1 MQAAEQQNGDA
12 QESGST
18 QEGSTQ
24 EGSNGQQRWDAR
36 QPDGMPQGGMQGMQ
50 FDSGMPMLDGG
61 QLPMD
66 GDAERPGGEM
76 MPPNGEVLEGEM
88 PEGERPDLP
97 EGEEPG
103 FASGER
109 PELPTDL
116 NGDPNAQ
123 PTAPDGT
130 MTQPPAK
137 PEGDLAPELPE
148 GEEPKLTG
156 ERPELPADA
165 DAKDDEASSAT
176 ANAEKK
182 TEKSTEKNSSKSTE
196 KDAQANADAASGA
209 KDQQRGAHAGQLVYA
224 TNGRLL
230 PKHVRLV
237 QRHGALN
244 ASRDQAFN
252 DVSVRRGMANCH
264 PPHALAPL
272 QASCRVVHGL
282 VLVHL
287 RVGKS
292 LQYLELT

>member
-1 MQAAEQQNGDA
+1 MINAKNGKTQGKARMAILAGTLAFSMCPVAAIAQTSGRAYDASMARPSFMQAAEQQNGDA
-12 QESGST
+12 QESGSTQEGST

-76 MPPNGEVLEGEM
+76 MPPNGEVPEGEM

-209 KDQQRGAHAGQLVYA
+209 QR
-224 TNGRLL
+224 TNNEARAQDNSFMRRMGDFFRSMFDWFSGTGR
-230 PKHVRLV
+230 
-237 QRHGALN
+237 
-244 ASRDQAFN
+244 
-252 DVSVRRGMANCH
+252 
-264 PPHALAPL
+264 
-272 QASCRVVHGL
+272 
-282 VLVHL
+282 
-287 RVGKS
+287 
-292 LQYLELT
+292 